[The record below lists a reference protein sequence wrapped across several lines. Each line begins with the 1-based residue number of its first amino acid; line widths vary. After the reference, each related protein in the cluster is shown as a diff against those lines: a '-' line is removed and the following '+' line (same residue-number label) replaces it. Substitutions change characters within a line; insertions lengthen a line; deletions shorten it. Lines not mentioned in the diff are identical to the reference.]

1 MGCDLGVSEHLTGT
15 IMRTC
20 WYDILRVMRYVCMMF
35 GGFEE
40 WSIRDMHV
48 DIDGTGREIYD
59 RLLA

>member
-1 MGCDLGVSEHLTGT
+1 MGCDLGVSEHFTGT

-40 WSIRDMHV
+40 WSIRICM
-48 DIDGTGREIYD
+48 
-59 RLLA
+59 